1 LTFAIYKLHFEIN
14 FEIKTVRSFLPMPI
28 ASKFDAMKLRTM
40 ITEGKTAQQIM
51 DAFDIPKTT
60 LKNHLTKLMTLDEK
74 FYKID
79 GMDARVASGSVKFS
93 GTGLRLSPTL
103 LANYGFKQ
111 GDEFKVSCLE
121 EGKIVLEKK

>member
-1 LTFAIYKLHFEIN
+1 
-14 FEIKTVRSFLPMPI
+14 MPV

-74 FYKID
+74 FYKIE

-103 LANYGFKQ
+103 LANYSAQRQLLLGTDDNYFCA
-111 GDEFKVSCLE
+111 STSASAM
-121 EGKIVLEKK
+121 

>member
-1 LTFAIYKLHFEIN
+1 
-14 FEIKTVRSFLPMPI
+14 MPI

-51 DAFDIPKTT
+51 DAFGIKKTN
-60 LKNHLTKLMTLDEK
+60 LKAHLLKLMQMDQQ
-74 FYKID
+74 FYKIE
-79 GMDARVASGSVKFS
+79 GMEERAVSGNVKFS

-103 LANYGFKQ
+103 LANYGFSQ

-121 EGKIVLEKK
+121 EGKIVLEKKKKN

>member
-1 LTFAIYKLHFEIN
+1 
-14 FEIKTVRSFLPMPI
+14 MPI

-40 ITEGKTAQQIM
+40 ITEGKTTQQIM

-74 FYKID
+74 FYKIE

>member
-1 LTFAIYKLHFEIN
+1 
-14 FEIKTVRSFLPMPI
+14 MPGKE
-28 ASKFDAMKLRTM
+28 SKFDAMKLRTM

-51 DAFDIPKTT
+51 DAFGIPKTT

-74 FYKID
+74 FYKIE

>member
-1 LTFAIYKLHFEIN
+1 
-14 FEIKTVRSFLPMPI
+14 MPKE
-28 ASKFDAMKLRTM
+28 SKFDAMKLRTM
-40 ITEGKTAQQIM
+40 ITEGKSAQQII
-51 DAFDIPKTT
+51 DAFGINKNN
-60 LKNHLTKLMTLDEK
+60 LKAHLLKLMQMDDK
-74 FYKID
+74 YYKIE
-79 GMDARVASGSVKFS
+79 GMDARAVSGNVKFS

>member
-1 LTFAIYKLHFEIN
+1 
-14 FEIKTVRSFLPMPI
+14 MPI

-74 FYKID
+74 FYKIE

-93 GTGLRLSPTL
+93 STGLRLSPTL

-111 GDEFKVSCLE
+111 GEEFKVSCLE